1 MKKTIQYISLL
12 LLFIVTINL
21 AKAQNK
27 PSYRLPHFEKVQLPN
42 GLMLYLMEKHDVP
55 VISLYAIVPAGAV
68 HDGNKAGLASLTGSC
83 LKCGTKSFTKKE
95 IEQQFDFLGA
105 SLYTYGSNDDAGLG
119 TRFAKKD
126 EAKILSMI
134 KELLVNPVFPDEEFN
149 KEKKLTLTGLD
160 QAKESPAS
168 VIDAYWNKFYYRD
181 NVYGNVVSGT
191 VTSVTPLTAEDA
203 RDFYKKFY
211 NPAGSAIAVVGD
223 FKISEMKATLTK
235 LFSEWKKII
244 PASKVAFQQVN
255 TPTSARVL
263 LVNKDDAMETTF
275 YIGSPGI
282 TRNNPDYLAADVV
295 NTFFGGK
302 FTSWMNNEL
311 RIKTGL
317 TYGAFSYFD
326 YNQHAGTFIISTHT
340 ANATT
345 QATIDKAI
353 EVINRLHTQPIDE
366 ETLASAK
373 NYMIGMSPPE
383 YQSTNQLAG
392 LLIRMFWYGFD
403 ESYINNF
410 EANVNAVTVAKANEV
425 IAKYFPKDKLQF
437 VLIGKASEIKP
448 IAEKYGA
455 VTEAEIKDDIGAKKN
470 VNK

>member
-1 MKKTIQYISLL
+1 MKKSIQYISLL
-12 LLFIVTINL
+12 LLFITTINQ
-21 AKAQNK
+21 AKTQSK
-27 PSYRLPHFEKVQLPN
+27 PRYQLPHYEKVQLPN
-42 GLMLYLMEKHDVP
+42 GLTLYLMEKHDVP
-55 VISLYAIVPAGAV
+55 VISLNAIVPAGAV
-68 HDGNKAGLASLTGSC
+68 NDGDKAGLASLTGDC

-105 SLYTYGSNDDAGLG
+105 TLFTYGSDDDAGLG
-119 TRFAKKD
+119 TRFAAKD
-126 EAKILSMI
+126 QEKILPII
-134 KELLVNPVFPDEEFN
+134 KELLVNPLFPDEEFA

-160 QAKESPAS
+160 QAKESPES
-168 VIDAYWNKFYYRD
+168 VIGAYWNKFYYGK

-191 VTSVTPLTAEDA
+191 VSSVTPLTAADA
-203 RDFYKKFY
+203 RAFHKKYY

-223 FKISEMKATLTK
+223 FKTSEMKAVLAK
-235 LFSEWKKII
+235 LFSEWEKIPSAGKTVYQPL
-244 PASKVAFQQVN
+244 PAPAEG
-255 TPTSARVL
+255 RVL
-263 LVNKDDAMETTF
+263 LVNKDDALETTF

-282 TRNNPDYLAADVV
+282 TRDNPDYLATDVV

-311 RIKTGL
+311 RIKSGL
-317 TYGAFSYFD
+317 TYGAYSYFD
-326 YNQHAGTFIISTHT
+326 YNQHYGAFIIATHT

-366 ETLASAK
+366 ETLSSAK

-410 EANVNAVTVAKANEV
+410 EANVNAVTVAKANEM
-425 IAKYFPKDKLQF
+425 IAKYFSKDKLQF
-437 VLIGKASEIKP
+437 VLIGKATEIKP
-448 IAEKYGA
+448 IAEKYGK
-455 VTEAEIKDDIGAKKN
+455 VTEVELKDDIGKGL
-470 VNK
+470 